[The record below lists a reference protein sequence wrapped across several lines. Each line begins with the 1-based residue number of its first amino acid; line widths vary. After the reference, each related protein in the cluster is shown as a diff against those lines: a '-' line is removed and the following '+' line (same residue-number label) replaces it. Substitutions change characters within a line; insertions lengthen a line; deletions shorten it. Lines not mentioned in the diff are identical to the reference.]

1 MQHDVSLPIDPYIP
15 ELVRACRTHAS
26 VIVRAEP
33 GAGKTTRLPIA
44 LLNEVPGRI
53 LVLEPRRIAARLS
66 AERVAREVGEP
77 VGRTVGYHM
86 RFAAEFTVETRLIY
100 ITEGIFL
107 RLLQDNPNLDGIS
120 AVFLDE
126 FHERHIHSDV
136 ALALIVQIQQKIRP
150 DLRLIVMSA
159 TIDTEL
165 IANHLAPARVFDIPG
180 RTFPVAIEYL
190 PDLAQLP
197 IDTAVLEAT
206 RKLLHDA
213 RSPGNILVFLTGIQ
227 EIRRCQERLTPLTQ
241 THDIEVFGL
250 TAEMPIA
257 EQNRIFGTQS
267 RRMVVLA
274 TNVAET
280 SVTLPNITGV
290 IDTGRAKISG
300 MTPWSGMPTL
310 DIKPISQASATQR
323 AGRAGRTA
331 PGVAYRLFSE
341 LDFRAR
347 PAFLSPEIQRL
358 DLAGLCLDVLAMCE
372 KWGQLYTSVAD
383 ALPWLESPDTRKI
396 LQSMRLLQDLYAVDA
411 DGRLTAAGRQMARLP
426 LHPRL
431 AKIVLK
437 GRATPFARDA
447 ILIAA
452 LVSEGFIVERSARH
466 HDQGEVDFKDQL
478 SILYG
483 ELQQQGGGRISHRR
497 PLPVWISAQRVK
509 QVLTIFRSLLG
520 RGEDRPQV
528 MPPLDDLSLGR
539 ILLAGFP
546 DRVAKL
552 RPTPKDA
559 KSSGKDGLTYNL
571 VTGGGGVLTPR
582 SSAKSSPWIVV
593 IEAEESTLK
602 SADQAVQIRI
612 AFPLEAS
619 LLSQD
624 ENPYTSIRTEA
635 VWADDAQRVDMMERA
650 FYGPLVVNEARLP
663 VNERFESQIQN
674 LLLTKL
680 REHWPKPF
688 PDDQDLKTYHARIG
702 LLSSC
707 GKTELTAFEDEMLEL
722 LQSEICSGKR
732 SFREIGTHSLHY
744 YIDSQLSWDERQL
757 LDRYAPLMLKLENGR
772 NFHVHYDASRSPY
785 LIGHIQDFFGV
796 KRTPS
801 ILDGRIAVTLE
812 LTGPNKRPLQVT
824 SDLEGFWQ
832 RDYPKI
838 RSELGRTYPRHY
850 WPEDPRQAEPHL
862 HKSKANAVRP

>member
-15 ELVRACRTHAS
+15 ELVHACRTHAS
-26 VIVRAEP
+26 IIVKAEP

-44 LLNEVPGRI
+44 LLSELSGRI

-86 RFAAEFTVETRLIY
+86 RFAAEFTAETRLIY

-107 RLLQDNPNLDGIS
+107 RLLQENPNLDGIS

-136 ALALIVQIQQKIRP
+136 ALALVVQIQKKLRP

-165 IANHLAPARVFDIPG
+165 IANHLAPARVFNIPG
-180 RTFPVAIEYL
+180 RTFPVATEYL
-190 PDLAQLP
+190 PELAPLP
-197 IDTAVLEAT
+197 IETAVFEAT
-206 RKLLHDA
+206 RKLLHDD

-227 EIRRCQERLTPLTQ
+227 EIRRCQERLIPLAQ
-241 THDIEVFGL
+241 INDVEIFGL
-250 TAEMPIA
+250 TAEMPIT

-310 DIKPISQASATQR
+310 DIKPISQASAVQR

-341 LDFRAR
+341 MDFRAR

-372 KWGQLYTSVAD
+372 KWGHLYSSVAD
-383 ALPWLESPDTRKI
+383 ALPWLESPDSRKI
-396 LQSMRLLQDLYAVDA
+396 SQSMRLLQDLHAVDA
-411 DGRLTAAGRQMARLP
+411 NGKLTGVGREMARLP

-431 AKIVLK
+431 AKIVLM
-437 GRATPFARDA
+437 GRTTPFARDA

-452 LVSEGFIVERSARH
+452 LISEGFIVERSARD
-466 HDQGEVDFKDQL
+466 HDQEDIGFKDQL

-483 ELQQQGGGRISHRR
+483 ELNQQVGGRNGHRR
-497 PLPVWISAQRVK
+497 VLPAWISAQRVK

-520 RGEDRPQV
+520 RGEAHPPV
-528 MPPLDDLSLGR
+528 MAPIDDLSLGR

-552 RPTPKDA
+552 RPTPKES
-559 KSSGKDGLTYNL
+559 KSSGKDGLTFNL

-582 SSAKSSPWIVV
+582 SSAKSSPWIVIV
-593 IEAEESTLK
+593 EAEESTLK
-602 SADQAVQIRI
+602 SADQAVHIRI
-612 AFPLEAS
+612 ACPIEES
-619 LLSQD
+619 LLSMD
-624 ENPYTSIRTEA
+624 ANPYSTSRKEA
-635 VWADDAQRVDMMERA
+635 AWAEDAQRADMMERV
-650 FYGPLVVNEARLP
+650 FYGPLVVSETRLP
-663 VNERFESQIQN
+663 VNESFEAQIQN
-674 LLLTKL
+674 FLFTKL

-688 PDDQDLKTYHARIG
+688 PDDQDLKTYHARIR

-707 GKTELTAFEDEMLEL
+707 GKRELTVFEDEMLEL
-722 LQSEICSGKR
+722 LQSDICSGKR
-732 SFREIGTHSLHY
+732 SFKEIGAHSLHY
-744 YIDSQLSWDERQL
+744 YIESQLSWDERQL

-796 KRTPS
+796 KKTPS
-801 ILDGRIAVTLE
+801 ILDGSVAVTLE
-812 LTGPNKRPLQVT
+812 LTGPNKRPLQIT

-850 WPEDPRQAEPHL
+850 WPEDPRKAEPHL
-862 HKSKANAVRP
+862 HKSRANAART